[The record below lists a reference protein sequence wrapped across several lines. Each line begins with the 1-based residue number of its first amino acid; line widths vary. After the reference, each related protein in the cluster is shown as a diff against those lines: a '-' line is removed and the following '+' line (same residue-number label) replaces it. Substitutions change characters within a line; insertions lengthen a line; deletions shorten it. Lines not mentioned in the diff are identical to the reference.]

1 MNKILVIYNNPWIF
15 AQTLSVLEEL
25 WVNDYDVLIN
35 EKYHNTK
42 EQVAH
47 SRSWLKEHINKDTIS
62 IDNINDNYDVVIRPT
77 PSDND
82 WLELLYNKLPNA
94 KYIFIEEWV
103 WFYTTDL
110 NILEWDSY
118 FKNWEVYLTY
128 PEIVKWAK
136 KLNNKRVTEIVKH
149 RYKKELENL
158 PLEIKTIIY
167 TEPIVFDEHDKSY
180 IDKINRIIKEYPKP
194 LLLKRHFRDDT
205 KYQYCEGVFECFNQI
220 PWQLFFELYPET
232 KLVFTWD
239 TTLELYIHDKSR
251 IIKI

>member
-1 MNKILVIYNNPWIF
+1 MNKTLVIYNNPWIF
-15 AQTLSVLEEL
+15 AQTLSILEEL
-25 WVNDYDVLIN
+25 WVKEYDILIN
-35 EKYHNTK
+35 EKYQNTK
-42 EQVAH
+42 EQVIQ
-47 SRSWLKEHINKDTIS
+47 SRNWIKEYINKGTIDL
-62 IDNINDNYDVVIRPT
+62 DNINNYDIVIRPT
-77 PSDND
+77 PTDND
-82 WLELLYNKLPNA
+82 WLELLYDQIPNA
-94 KYIFIEEWV
+94 KYIYIEEWV

-110 NILEWDSY
+110 NILQWDSY
-118 FKNWEVYLTY
+118 FKNWKVYLTY

-136 KLNNKRVTEIVKH
+136 KLNNKRVTDIAKQ
-149 RYKKELENL
+149 RYEKELENL

-180 IDKINRIIKEYPKP
+180 INKINKLIKEFPKP

-205 KYQYCEGVFECFNQI
+205 KYQYWEGVFECFNQI
-220 PWQLFFELYPET
+220 PWQLFFELYHQA

>member
-15 AQTLSVLEEL
+15 AQTLSVLEGL
-25 WVNDYDVLIN
+25 WENDYDILIN

-42 EQVAH
+42 EQVSH
-47 SRSWLKEHINKDTIS
+47 SRNWLKEHVNKGTIS
-62 IDNINDNYDVVIRPT
+62 LDNINNYDVVIRPT
-77 PSDND
+77 PAEDD
-82 WLELLYNKLPNA
+82 WLEVLYKKLPNA
-94 KYIFIEEWV
+94 KYIYIEEWV

-110 NILEWDSY
+110 NVLEWDSY

-136 KLNNKRVTEIVKH
+136 KLNNKRVTEIVKN

-158 PLEIKTIIY
+158 PEEIKTIIY
-167 TEPIVFDEHDKSY
+167 TEPIVFDKHDKSY
-180 IDKINRIIKEYPKP
+180 IDKITKLIKEYPKP
-194 LLLKRHFRDDT
+194 SLLKRHFRDDT
-205 KYQYCEGVFECFNQI
+205 KYQYWEGVFECFNQI
-220 PWQLFFELYPET
+220 PWQLFFELYPQA

-239 TTLELYIHDKSR
+239 TTLELYIYDKSR